1 MPVRISDPALAPEL
15 VEFLRRNAFLA
26 VQEGD
31 DLIDVL
37 PVRPRS
43 ERSDFVRIGRYLE
56 AWLVD
61 HPGVV
66 AELLE
71 D

>member
-1 MPVRISDPALAPEL
+1 MPVRISDPSLAPDL

-26 VQEGD
+26 VQDGD

-37 PVRPRS
+37 PIRL
-43 ERSDFVRIGRYLE
+43 RSDRTDLLRIGRYLD

-66 AELLE
+66 AELIE

>member
-1 MPVRISDPALAPEL
+1 MPVRISDPALASDL

-26 VQEGD
+26 VQDGD

-37 PVRPRS
+37 PIRPRDD
-43 ERSDFVRIGRYLE
+43 RSDLVRIGRYLD

-61 HPGVV
+61 HPGVI
-66 AELLE
+66 AEIFE

>member
-1 MPVRISDPALAPEL
+1 MPVRISDPALAPDL

-26 VQEGD
+26 VQDGD

-37 PVRPRS
+37 PIRS
-43 ERSDFVRIGRYLE
+43 RNERADLVRIGRYLE

-66 AELLE
+66 AEFLE